1 MRSTG
6 VEARTP
12 EGLEQLLG
20 SEEYRATRYV
30 TVPWIGDPI
39 DALADVRGVPTELVL
54 GPPYVSDGVMAAQTQ
69 RRLRPLPTRHGV
81 VYNAGGSGI
90 AAPAASELALTE
102 AKADPFQYVIE
113 PADAEAEGALVVT
126 PAAALAWSL

>member
-6 VEARTP
+6 GVETA
-12 EGLEQLLG
+12 EGLEQLFG
-20 SEEYRATRYV
+20 SDVYTSTRYV

-39 DALADVRGVPTELVL
+39 DAFADVLGVPTELVL
-54 GPPYVSDGVMAAQTQ
+54 GPPYVSDGMMAAQTQ

-81 VYNAGGSGI
+81 VYAVWTGI
-90 AAPAASELALTE
+90 AAPAASELTLTE

>member
-1 MRSTG
+1 
-6 VEARTP
+6 
-12 EGLEQLLG
+12 
-20 SEEYRATRYV
+20 V
-30 TVPWIGDPI
+30 TVPWIGAPI
-39 DALADVRGVPTELVL
+39 DAFADVRGVPTELVL

-69 RRLRPLPTRHGV
+69 RRLGPLPTRHGV
-81 VYNAGGSGI
+81 VYAVWTGI
-90 AAPAASELALTE
+90 VAPAARELTLTG